1 MKIENA
7 LRMRELIVEAMEKM
21 TVREQRVLCRFAGK
35 LITGET
41 LPLPIDDALPER
53 MRRLLELA
61 DEAEAKKVFVV
72 QMYIFG
78 RRKRE
83 SHST

>member
-21 TVREQRVLCRFAGK
+21 TVREQRALCRFAGK
-35 LITGET
+35 LITGSM
-41 LPLPIDDALPER
+41 LPLPIDEALPER

-61 DEAEAKKVFVV
+61 DDAHAKKVFMA
-72 QMYIFG
+72 QMYIFN
-78 RRKRE
+78 RRKRG
-83 SHST
+83 